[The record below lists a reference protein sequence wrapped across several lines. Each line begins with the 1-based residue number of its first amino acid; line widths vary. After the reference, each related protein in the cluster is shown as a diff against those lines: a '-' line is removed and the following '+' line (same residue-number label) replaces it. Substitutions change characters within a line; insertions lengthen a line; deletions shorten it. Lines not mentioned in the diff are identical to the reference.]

1 MNKFNI
7 GDKVVKRNSIED
19 GDNPLVGEVI
29 MTRPNDKYIVQ
40 WDEDVEYVQKLPA
53 EALLTELEAKVF
65 IAIQRAEQAKLDAE
79 FEAVRA
85 EVHDKLKLATTAVK
99 DAIAFCQQSNKD
111 FHDLGQEIK
120 PLFKALNEGGWR
132 SSTIECS

>member
-29 MTRPNDKYIVQ
+29 MTRPNDECIVQ
-40 WDEDVEYVQKLPA
+40 WDEDVESVQKLPA
-53 EALLTELEAKVF
+53 EALLTELEAKAF

-85 EVHDKLKLATTAVK
+85 EVHDRLKLATAAVK
-99 DAIAFCQQSNKD
+99 DAIALCQQSNKD